1 MDKAASH
8 EELIMEKLDKSL
20 RGGASEMLFSITQLR
35 GIHKHNK
42 MVEANLKS
50 RSKALELKEKELQ
63 TLSSELKQKVETFE
77 KEKAEAGDM
86 KKLVEECAEELRLKR
101 NELTAKLDTSS
112 RLQREIEVKRSQW
125 TQHSAEIGRLCSE
138 TSKKR
143 NELAVTLEQVKEC
156 EKRFKMKSLELAS
169 KEKDLEGVR
178 ESIEVSDSEL
188 EVKQKMVISLNN
200 EIDSKS
206 KESREIKRVIEQ
218 QTSELVVIQ
227 KQLDSIR
234 SSSEM
239 EERAKEIKDKE
250 KELELLKHQIES
262 EEKKLLQLKREKEVV
277 TGIKNKDLE
286 LTLSKIEES
295 SQHIADVNEKL
306 ESQRRQLEMQSVEQ
320 VSKQMELESLR
331 ESSKRLVC
339 DLDVKEKRLQEL
351 NNLIKLSGEQLNLK
365 SKALGEIERELKLKR
380 RLRQMSTVLVNRQKQ
395 PISSQ
400 QNVEEETELIDTLM
414 PDGISA
420 SLTRHEVSS
429 VLRATP
435 NPAGFVLEQVQDGIR
450 EGSTFQD
457 KFLET
462 LVLIFE
468 ELVKIQGPDES
479 QLLQL
484 QATEVATLWKER
496 ITIEAPKST
505 LEALAFLLF
514 IIAYGLKT
522 LINEEETALLAS
534 SIAQYGQAPRLFV
547 YLSLNPKIREFVE
560 ELIKK
565 GLYIPAVRL
574 ICLFN
579 LDKEDED
586 VSFSRS
592 ELLKKEIIT
601 FRRSALENRST
612 ESSQEK
618 ERDGGRLR
626 AILELVADYKLKIDL
641 PGDLIAKLMV
651 EGERSAPVAHCS
663 VIHVASSSN
672 PQAGLK
678 KKKQLGQTKTVL
690 VKHTGVKQEN
700 LGTTLPADV
709 KSIKLR
715 ASSSHTYQR
724 RGN

>member
-8 EELIMEKLDKSL
+8 EELITEKLDKSL

-35 GIHKHNK
+35 GIQKHGK

-63 TLSSELKQKVETFE
+63 TLSSDLEQKVETFE

-86 KKLVEECAEELRLKR
+86 KKLVGECAEELRLKR
-101 NELTAKLDTSS
+101 NELT
-112 RLQREIEVKRSQW
+112 
-125 TQHSAEIGRLCSE
+125 EIGRLCSE
-138 TSKKR
+138 TSKKKC
-143 NELAVTLEQVKEC
+143 ELAVTFEKVKEC

-169 KEKDLEGVR
+169 KEKDLRGVR

-188 EVKQKMVISLNN
+188 EVKQKMVQSLND
-200 EIDSKS
+200 EIDS
-206 KESREIKRVIEQ
+206 
-218 QTSELVVIQ
+218 
-227 KQLDSIR
+227 
-234 SSSEM
+234 
-239 EERAKEIKDKE
+239 KDKE
-250 KELELLKHQIES
+250 KELDLLKNQIES

-277 TGIKNKDLE
+277 TGIKKKDLE

-295 SQHIADVNEKL
+295 SQQLADVNHQL
-306 ESQRRQLEMQSVEQ
+306 ESQWRQLEMQSVEQ
-320 VSKQMELESLR
+320 VSKRMEFESLR

-339 DLDVKEKRLQEL
+339 DLEVKEKRLQEL
-351 NNLIKLSGEQLNLK
+351 NNLIKISGEQLNLK
-365 SKALGEIERELKLKR
+365 SKELGEIERELKLKR
-380 RLRQMSTVLVNRQKQ
+380 RLRQMSTVLVTREKR
-395 PISSQ
+395 PVSDSSQ
-400 QNVEEETELIDTLM
+400 QNAEEDTEPIDTLM

-450 EGSTFQD
+450 QGSTFQD
-457 KFLET
+457 TFLET

-522 LINEEETALLAS
+522 LINEEETAFLVS
-534 SIAQYGQAPRLFV
+534 SIAHYGQAPRLFG

-565 GLYIPAVRL
+565 SLYIPAVRL

-579 LDKEDED
+579 LDKEDKE
-586 VSFSRS
+586 VPFSPS
-592 ELLKKEIIT
+592 ELLKKEITT

-612 ESSQEK
+612 ESSQ
-618 ERDGGRLR
+618 RDGGRLR

-672 PQAGLK
+672 PRAGL

-715 ASSSHTYQR
+715 ASSSRTYQR

>member
-8 EELIMEKLDKSL
+8 EELITEKLDKSL

-35 GIHKHNK
+35 GIQKHSK

-63 TLSSELKQKVETFE
+63 TLSSELEQKVETFE

-86 KKLVEECAEELRLKR
+86 KKLVGECAEELRLKR
-101 NELTAKLDTSS
+101 NELT
-112 RLQREIEVKRSQW
+112 
-125 TQHSAEIGRLCSE
+125 EIGRLCSE
-138 TSKKR
+138 TSKTKC
-143 NELAVTLEQVKEC
+143 ELAVTLEKVKEC
-156 EKRFKMKSLELAS
+156 EKRFKMKALELAS
-169 KEKDLEGVR
+169 KEKDLRGVR

-188 EVKQKMVISLNN
+188 EVKQKMVQSLND

-218 QTSELVVIQ
+218 QTSELVVMQ

-234 SSSEM
+234 SSCEM
-239 EERAKEIKDKE
+239 EERDKE
-250 KELELLKHQIES
+250 KELGLLKNQIES

-277 TGIKNKDLE
+277 TGIKKKDLE

-295 SQHIADVNEKL
+295 SQHLADVNHQL

-320 VSKQMELESLR
+320 VSKRMEFESLR

-339 DLDVKEKRLQEL
+339 DLEVKEKRLQEL
-351 NNLIKLSGEQLNLK
+351 NNLIKISGEQLNLK
-365 SKALGEIERELKLKR
+365 SKELGEIERELKLKR
-380 RLRQMSTVLVNRQKQ
+380 RLRQMSTVLVNREKQ
-395 PISSQ
+395 PQ
-400 QNVEEETELIDTLM
+400 QNAEEEPEPIDTLM
-414 PDGISA
+414 PEISV

-450 EGSTFQD
+450 QGSTSQD
-457 KFLET
+457 TFLET

-484 QATEVATLWKER
+484 QAREVATLWKER

-534 SIAQYGQAPRLFV
+534 SIAQYGQAPRLFG

-565 GLYIPAVRL
+565 SLYIPAVRL

-579 LDKEDED
+579 LDKEDKE
-586 VSFSRS
+586 VSFSPS
-592 ELLKKEIIT
+592 ELLKKEITT
-601 FRRSALENRST
+601 FRRSALENRS
-612 ESSQEK
+612 SQAK

-672 PQAGLK
+672 PRAGL

-715 ASSSHTYQR
+715 ASSSRTYQR